1 MTIER
6 IPILTSADPEGS
18 SSTGAITFNGTSA
31 SNVLYDRYIDG
42 RMYATQRQGV
52 IRAVDAGTFGK
63 ELRGRGAFFWDSP
76 GITYIVN
83 NGEVTQ
89 EYAIPVGN
97 ITGGVDPV
105 YFVEVGDTLVIL
117 DPENNE
123 GWYIDSIAPTT
134 LNAITDLNFPP
145 NQSPVKQLAGGGAS
159 LNTYLYVMD
168 TEGTVYNSNLDDPS
182 TWNALDFV
190 TAERYSD
197 KGVFLTTH
205 MDHIVAMCSSS
216 IEFFYDAGYPVGSPL
231 QRRQDILHSTGAL
244 DRKSC
249 FMSGNKVFFIGAED
263 NSTIGFYQIEQF
275 TLVKRST
282 YTIDRA
288 LSFNIYQVGI
298 DLLLAGGMANN
309 HFLCY
314 LTGMKVGTDPQYMAE
329 NYESGTNPDSYM
341 DNDDYFA
348 SSTSQDYWEPLSSFV
363 YDLTTDTWSSYSTE
377 LTDFKF
383 FSVVSAVDKISSGF
397 VPTSLMLTN
406 GDILQY
412 DNREGGFDSPGF
424 EDYVED
430 DILIGEEYVEDEQG
444 YILSVTIEDAFGI
457 DIELTLPEV
466 DFGISTNKFPARTDV
481 IGAST
486 THDDPDTPLFIE
498 WSDDHYQTFSTPRA
512 VDTGFR
518 RKTTRNGNFKRRAH
532 RLSYSGKN
540 KIRLEA
546 IELDIGA
553 SRYA

>member
-1 MTIER
+1 MTIQR
-6 IPILTSADPEGS
+6 IPILTSADPEES
-18 SSTGAITFNGTSA
+18 SSTGTVSFNGTSV
-31 SNVLYDRYIDG
+31 SNVLYDKYIDG
-42 RMYATQRQGV
+42 RLYATQRQGV
-52 IRAVDAGTFGK
+52 IRAVDAATFGK

-83 NGEVTQ
+83 NDEVTQ

-97 ITGGVDPV
+97 ISAGIDPV
-105 YFVEVGDTLVIL
+105 YFLEVGETLVIL

-123 GWYIDSIAPTT
+123 GWYIDSIAPTI
-134 LNAITDLNFPP
+134 LNPISDVNFPP
-145 NQSPVKQLAGGGAS
+145 NQTPAKQLAGGGAS
-159 LNTYLYVMD
+159 LNSFLYVMD
-168 TEGTVYNSNLDDPS
+168 TEGTIYNSNLDDVS
-182 TWNALDFV
+182 TWNALDFI

-197 KGVFLTTH
+197 TGIFLTTH

-231 QRRQDILHSTGAL
+231 QRRQDVFHSTGAL

-263 NSTIGFYQIEQF
+263 NSTIGFYQIQQF
-275 TLVKRST
+275 GLVKRST

-314 LTGMKVGTDPQYMAE
+314 LTGMKAGSDPEYMEE
-329 NYESGTNPDSYM
+329 NGFPGNPDAYM
-341 DNDDYFA
+341 DTDNYFA
-348 SSTSQDYWEPLSSFV
+348 TSSSQDFWQPLSSFV

-377 LTDFKF
+377 LTDFNF
-383 FSVVSAVDKISSGF
+383 FSVVAAIDKISSGF
-397 VPTSLMLTN
+397 VPTSLMLIN

-430 DILIGEEYVEDEQG
+430 DILVGEEYIEDEQG
-444 YILSVTIEDAFGI
+444 YILSVTIEDALGI

-466 DFGISTNKFPARTDV
+466 DFGTSTYKYAARTDV
-481 IGAST
+481 IGSST
-486 THDDPDTPLFIE
+486 TQDDPDTPLLIE
-498 WSDDHYQTFSTPRA
+498 WSDDHYQTFSTPRE
-512 VDTGFR
+512 VDTQFR

-532 RLSYSGKN
+532 RLTYSGKN
-540 KIRLEA
+540 KLRLEA